1 MNRPTICGEVTPWKY
16 CVCIVNGSLTF
27 LRVCQV
33 DSNCMSCSQFIPKI
47 VLNQISSDDQSV
59 VVRHIPILPPRP
71 SPPLTY
77 PCVPVTH
84 SSPNSLERGLLI
96 VFHCLLQ
103 TNLPSS
109 LYSLALTTSLLML
122 SSSRHNHSHP

>member
-1 MNRPTICGEVTPWKY
+1 MNRPTICGGVTPWKY
-16 CVCIVNGSLTF
+16 CVCIVNSSLKS

-47 VLNQISSDDQSV
+47 VLYQISSDDQSV
-59 VVRHIPILPPRP
+59 VVRHITIPPPRP
-71 SPPLTY
+71 RPTLTY
-77 PCVPVTH
+77 SCVPDTH
-84 SSPNSLERGLLI
+84 SSSNSLERGLLI
-96 VFHCLLQ
+96 VFYCLLQ

-109 LYSLALTTSLLML
+109 LYSSALTTSLLML

>member
-1 MNRPTICGEVTPWKY
+1 MNRPTICGGVTPWKY
-16 CVCIVNGSLTF
+16 CVCIVNGSLKS
-27 LRVCQV
+27 LRLCQV
-33 DSNCMSCSQFIPKI
+33 DSNCMSCSKFIPKI
-47 VLNQISSDDQSV
+47 MLYQISSDDQIV
-59 VVRHIPILPPRP
+59 VVGHITIPPPQP

-84 SSPNSLERGLLI
+84 SSPNSFERGLLI

-103 TNLPSS
+103 TNLRSS
-109 LYSLALTTSLLML
+109 LYSSALTTSLLML

>member
-1 MNRPTICGEVTPWKY
+1 MNRPTICGGVTPWKY
-16 CVCIVNGSLTF
+16 RVCIVNGSLKS

-33 DSNCMSCSQFIPKI
+33 DSNCVSCSQFIPKI
-47 VLNQISSDDQSV
+47 VLYQISSDDQSV
-59 VVRHIPILPPRP
+59 VVGRITIHPPRP

-84 SSPNSLERGLLI
+84 SSLNSLERGLLI

-109 LYSLALTTSLLML
+109 LYSSALTTSLLML
-122 SSSRHNHSHP
+122 SSSRHNQS